1 MHVPPAEG
9 ERRATGG
16 YFPQYRIASSLVLRH
31 LRDLQWI
38 RVADSEAGRV
48 DDFQIANQFRVDA
61 FQVNWSQHPDKFS
74 FTDLTTASSKKPS
87 LIAQLADGCS
97 TAVLL
102 NHCHCPFRKTERTFL
117 FP

>member
-9 ERRATGG
+9 ERRAIGG

-38 RVADSEAGRV
+38 RVAD
-48 DDFQIANQFRVDA
+48 QFRVDA
-61 FQVNWSQHPDKFS
+61 FQVKWSQHPDKFS